1 MRFTSRPLYHLAWPH
16 LKQKM
21 PRNLLTIAQYTLLE
35 AARNRLLY
43 LVLLI
48 VALALAFTVFLKQV
62 AITETRDIQIAF
74 LAATFRLAAVFVLA
88 AFVIVSQ
95 VREAN
100 DKVMELLLTRNLPRA
115 YYLFGKL
122 SGYLGIALVLSA
134 LFTLPI
140 AFFAEFPRAL
150 AWGLSLFL
158 ELAIVA
164 ALSLFCVLTLNQVV
178 GSLAAVLGAYA
189 LARSMA
195 ALQLIGSS
203 RISEGNLMLDR
214 IANYLL
220 DGIAFFLPRLDL
232 FTQTGWL
239 LHRHQQ
245 AADLPW
251 LMLQSLV
258 YVVLL
263 GAAAL
268 FDFKRKNF

>member
-1 MRFTSRPLYHLAWPH
+1 
-16 LKQKM
+16 M
-21 PRNLLTIAQYTLLE
+21 PRNLLTIAHYALLE

-43 LVLLI
+43 VVVLI
-48 VALALAFTVFLKQV
+48 IALALAFTVFLKQV
-62 AITETRDIQIAF
+62 AITETRDIQLAF
-74 LAATFRLAAVFVLA
+74 LAASFRLAAVFVVA

-115 YYLFGKL
+115 HYLFGKL
-122 SGYLGIALVLSA
+122 LGYLGVALVLSV

-140 AFFAEFPRAL
+140 ALFADGSRAL
-150 AWGLSLFL
+150 AWGWSLFF

-203 RISEGNLMLDR
+203 RVSESNLMLDR
-214 IANYLL
+214 VANYIL
-220 DGIAFFLPRLDL
+220 DGIAFFLPRLDM
-232 FTQTGWL
+232 FTQTAWL
-239 LHRHQQ
+239 LHRNEPAPQF
-245 AADLPW
+245 ASLI
-251 LMLQSLV
+251 LQSLV
-258 YVVLL
+258 YVALL
-263 GAAAL
+263 GVAAL

>member
-1 MRFTSRPLYHLAWPH
+1 
-16 LKQKM
+16 M
-21 PRNLLTIAQYTLLE
+21 PGNLPTIAQFTLLE

-48 VALALAFTVFLKQV
+48 VALALAFTIFLKQV

-74 LAATFRLAAVFVLA
+74 LAPTFRLAAAFILA
-88 AFVIVSQ
+88 AFVTVSQ
-95 VREAN
+95 VRELN
-100 DKVMELLLTRNLPRA
+100 DKVTELLLTRDLPRA
-115 YYLFGKL
+115 HYLFGKL
-122 SGYLGIALVLSA
+122 IGYLGIALALSV

-140 AFFAEFPRAL
+140 VFFADIPRAL
-150 AWGLSLFL
+150 TWGVSLFM
-158 ELAIVA
+158 ELAMVA
-164 ALSLFCVLTLNQVV
+164 AFSLFCVLTLNQVV
-178 GSLAAVLGAYA
+178 GSLATVLGAYA

-203 RISEGNLMLDR
+203 GIREGNLVLDR
-214 IANYLL
+214 IATAAL

-239 LHRHQQ
+239 LHRDQPTV
-245 AADLPW
+245 DLPW
-251 LMLQSLV
+251 LTLQSLV

>member
-1 MRFTSRPLYHLAWPH
+1 MS
-16 LKQKM
+16 
-21 PRNLLTIAQYTLLE
+21 RNLLTIAQFTLLE
-35 AARNRLLY
+35 ALRNRLFY

-48 VALALAFTVFLKQV
+48 IAVMLTFTLFLKQV

-74 LAATFRLAAVFVLA
+74 LAAMFRLISVFILA
-88 AFVIVSQ
+88 TFVIVSQ

-100 DKVMELLLTRNLPRA
+100 DKVMELLLTRDLPRA
-115 YYLFGKL
+115 HYLFGKL
-122 SGYLGIALVLSA
+122 IGYLGVALLLCA

-140 AFFAEFPRAL
+140 LLFADISRTL

-158 ELAIVA
+158 EMAIVA

-178 GSLAAVLGAYA
+178 GALAAVLASYA

-195 ALQLIGSS
+195 ALQLIGAS
-203 RISEGNLMLDR
+203 RLSDGDALLDR
-214 IANYLL
+214 IANYAL

-239 LHRHQQ
+239 LHRDQSSL
-245 AADLPW
+245 DVPSL
-251 LMLQSLV
+251 LLQSAV
-258 YVVLL
+258 YVALL

-268 FDFKRKNF
+268 FDFQRKNF

>member
-1 MRFTSRPLYHLAWPH
+1 
-16 LKQKM
+16 M
-21 PRNLLTIAQYTLLE
+21 PGNLPTIAQFTLLE

-48 VALALAFTVFLKQV
+48 VALALAFTIFLKQV

-74 LAATFRLAAVFVLA
+74 LAPTFRLAAAFILA
-88 AFVIVSQ
+88 AFVTVSQ
-95 VREAN
+95 VRELN
-100 DKVMELLLTRNLPRA
+100 DKVTELLLTRDLPRA
-115 YYLFGKL
+115 HYLFGKL
-122 SGYLGIALVLSA
+122 IGYLGIALALSV

-140 AFFAEFPRAL
+140 VFFADIPRAL
-150 AWGLSLFL
+150 TWGVSLFM
-158 ELAIVA
+158 ELAMVA

-178 GSLAAVLGAYA
+178 GSLATVLGAYA

-203 RISEGNLMLDR
+203 GIREGNLVLDR
-214 IANYLL
+214 IATTAL

-239 LHRHQQ
+239 LHRDQP
-245 AADLPW
+245 AVDLPW
-251 LMLQSLV
+251 LTLQSLL

>member
-1 MRFTSRPLYHLAWPH
+1 
-16 LKQKM
+16 M
-21 PRNLLTIAQYTLLE
+21 PRNLLTIARYTLLE

-43 LVLLI
+43 LVLAI
-48 VALALAFTVFLKQV
+48 VVLVLAFTVFLKQV
-62 AITETRDIQIAF
+62 AITETRDIQLAF
-74 LAATFRLAAVFVLA
+74 LAATFRLAAVFILA

-100 DKVMELLLTRNLPRA
+100 DKVMELLLTRDLPRVH
-115 YYLFGKL
+115 YLLGKL
-122 SGYLGIALVLSA
+122 IGYLGVALALSA
-134 LFTLPI
+134 IVTSAIMLF
-140 AFFAEFPRAL
+140 ADVPRAL
-150 AWGLSLFL
+150 TWGVSLFL

-203 RISEGNLMLDR
+203 RVSEGNLMLDR
-214 IANYLL
+214 IANQVLE
-220 DGIAFFLPRLDL
+220 GIAFFLPRLDL

-239 LHRHQQ
+239 LYRGQP

-251 LMLQSLV
+251 LWLQSLV

-268 FDFKRKNF
+268 FDLKRKNF